1 MENDVFILLHTSFLT
16 PAWGL
21 GSWNNSRHS
30 AKDSAYMRG
39 SWIFFFLFFVVK
51 LAEPAELSFTIV
63 FLHSV
68 KKEKLEKAGVTE
80 VSF

>member
-1 MENDVFILLHTSFLT
+1 
-16 PAWGL
+16 
-21 GSWNNSRHS
+21 
-30 AKDSAYMRG
+30 MRG
-39 SWIFFFLFFVVK
+39 SWIFFFFFVK

-68 KKEKLEKAGVTE
+68 QKEKLEKAGVTE

>member
-1 MENDVFILLHTSFLT
+1 MEQFKTLGVGLCLHERLL
-16 PAWGL
+16 
-21 GSWNNSRHS
+21 
-30 AKDSAYMRG
+30 D
-39 SWIFFFLFFVVK
+39 FFFLFFVVK

>member
-1 MENDVFILLHTSFLT
+1 
-16 PAWGL
+16 
-21 GSWNNSRHS
+21 
-30 AKDSAYMRG
+30 MRG

>member
-1 MENDVFILLHTSFLT
+1 MEQFKTLGVGLCLHERLL
-16 PAWGL
+16 
-21 GSWNNSRHS
+21 
-30 AKDSAYMRG
+30 D
-39 SWIFFFLFFVVK
+39 FFFFFFFVVK